1 MFIENHFHTYDFFG
15 PFQSRKRLQ
24 IPFLSGHTCAMKL
37 LEDLMLFGPNRR
49 SENTL
54 IELWLELSEAESQ
67 LMQASAVEIQARVI
81 DTLEQQGLSPAPDHP
96 LRQALDGT
104 SAEIYASLVGGIM
117 LALQQHAGHRVSFFA
132 LFPVAIEN
140 GVCVTV
146 EYEHDDSG
154 DEAKELAFH
163 LLSELEPG
171 IELSPQL
178 IENYRGLTAH
188 FDDYIKKAAA
198 CVLPRDTQ
206 IIIDVAERLGMP
218 CVKLERRPYAG
229 VKGSFRVRPNGL
241 LKLGHAC
248 RQQVI
253 DGSFCIDRN
262 QSLVPLLT
270 NRQEIHRLLIET
282 GAPVARH
289 DPEFQSCVTSKRAS
303 WVAKRIGFPVVV
315 KPLSVARSRG
325 DAGIALKLGDQ
336 AAVCLAARHC
346 LRVNSGVMVE
356 AYVPGETF
364 KVIVSNLEV
373 IAVVALTAGAAS
385 ADVTAQT
392 HVSILELAVRIADR
406 LEPALMTLTL
416 VSTDI
421 SEPLGQAGA
430 VVNIDIAPELDA
442 FLRDDGNAIMQSIH
456 ERAAEG
462 LLRFLFPEG
471 VETRIPLLTITGTNG
486 KTTICAMIA
495 KIMESAGYI
504 TGRAGTTGYFINDDC
519 RDFEDFSGG
528 SGHHKVLES
537 AEVQCAVLESARGA
551 ASGMGFMYDW
561 SDISVC
567 SNVTADHLH
576 ERGIT
581 TVEQMAELKLLIME
595 RARHAVVLNADDRL
609 SSAMLPRLA
618 GRKAW
623 MVSARDTHEELQQRF
638 GAAVSFAVAE
648 MDAGTEWIKLYD
660 EGREIPVMPVKQI
673 PVTFDGRARFNV
685 SNALQAVAACYQ
697 QGVAIEIIDSSL
709 RVFHADHGTNP
720 GRMNFYHG
728 LPFTI
733 LMDYAHNEDGHR
745 QLRSFIDTIEVA
757 GSKVLAFALPGRLN
771 NDEVLDLSRQIA
783 GAYDFY
789 VCRNYPTT
797 YGRELHEIPA
807 LIKQGLMESGV
818 PGKCILE
825 TPGDGYVEQ
834 ALAVCRPGDL
844 LVFCPSSKYL
854 HEEWAQLTSFN
865 YEEPT

>member
-1 MFIENHFHTYDFFG
+1 
-15 PFQSRKRLQ
+15 
-24 IPFLSGHTCAMKL
+24 MKL

-54 IELWLELSEAESQ
+54 IELWLELSEVESG
-67 LMQASAVEIQARVI
+67 LVQASAVELRTRVI
-81 DTLEQQGLSPAPDHP
+81 DMLEQQGVSLAPDHP
-96 LRQALDGT
+96 LRQPADGS
-104 SAEIYASLVGGIM
+104 SAEIYANLIGGIM
-117 LALQQHAGHRVSFFA
+117 LALQQHAGHRVSFLA
-132 LFPVAIEN
+132 LFPVVIEN
-140 GVCVTV
+140 GACVTV
-146 EYEHDDSG
+146 EYEHDDSVE
-154 DEAKELAFH
+154 DAKELAFH
-163 LLSELEPG
+163 LLSELEPE

-178 IENYRGLTAH
+178 IENYQGFRAH
-188 FDDYIKKAAA
+188 FDAYISKATA

-206 IIIDVAERLGMP
+206 LIIDVAERLGIP
-218 CVKLERRPYAG
+218 CVKLERMPYAG
-229 VKGSFRVRPNGL
+229 LTGSFRVRPNGL

-270 NRQEIHRLLIET
+270 NRQEIHRLLIKT

-289 DPEFQSCVTSKRAS
+289 DPVLQNCATSKRAS
-303 WVAKRIGFPVVV
+303 RVAEQIGFPVVV
-315 KPLSVARSRG
+315 KPLSVARSPG
-325 DAGIALKLGDQ
+325 GAGVALNLRDQ
-336 AAVCLAARHC
+336 AAVRQAANHC
-346 LRVNSGVMVE
+346 LRTNRGVMVE

-392 HVSILELAVRIADR
+392 HPSILELAVRIADQ

-421 SEPLGQAGA
+421 GEPLGDVGA
-430 VVNIDIAPELDA
+430 VVNLDIAPELDV
-442 FLRDDGNAIMQSIH
+442 FLRDDGNDIMQSIH
-456 ERAAEG
+456 EKAAEG
-462 LLRFLFPEG
+462 LLQFLFPAG
-471 VETRIPLLTITGTNG
+471 VETRIPLLTVTGTNG

-495 KIMESAGYI
+495 KIMEAAGHV
-504 TGRAGTTGYFINDDC
+504 TGRAGTTGFFINDDC
-519 RDFEDFSGG
+519 REFEDFSGG

-537 AEVQCAVLESARGA
+537 PEVQCAVLESARGA

-561 SDISVC
+561 SDISIC

-576 ERGIT
+576 ERGIE
-581 TVEQMAELKLLIME
+581 TVEQMAGLKLLIMK
-595 RARHAVVLNADDRL
+595 RARHAVVLNADDHL
-609 SSAMLPRLA
+609 SAAMLPRLA

-623 MVSARDTHEELQQRF
+623 MVSARDSYEELQQRF
-638 GAAVSFAVAE
+638 GAAVSFAVAQ

-673 PVTFDGRARFNV
+673 PATMDGRVRFNV
-685 SNALQAVAACYQ
+685 SNTLQAVAACYQ
-697 QGVAIEIIDSSL
+697 QGVATDIISSGL
-709 RVFHADHGTNP
+709 RVFHNDYATNP

-745 QLRSFIDTIEVA
+745 QLRSFIDTQKVD
-757 GSKVLAFALPGRLN
+757 GRKVLAFSFPGRLN
-771 NDEVLDLSRQIA
+771 DDEVLDLSRQVA

-789 VCRNYPTT
+789 VCRNYPRT
-797 YGRELHEIPA
+797 YGREVHEIPA
-807 LIKQGLMESGV
+807 LIKQGLMEGGV
-818 PGKCILE
+818 PENCILE
-825 TPGDGYVEQ
+825 TAGEDYIEQ
-834 ALAVCRPGDL
+834 SLAVCRPKDL
-844 LVFCPSSKYL
+844 LIFCPSTKNL

-865 YEEPT
+865 YEEPV

>member
-1 MFIENHFHTYDFFG
+1 
-15 PFQSRKRLQ
+15 
-24 IPFLSGHTCAMKL
+24 MKL
-37 LEDLMLFGPNRR
+37 LEDLILFGPNRR

-54 IELWLELSEAESQ
+54 IELWLELSEAESR
-67 LMQASAVEIQARVI
+67 LIQASAVEIQARII
-81 DTLEQQGLSPAPDHP
+81 DALEQQGLSPAADHP
-96 LRQALDGT
+96 LRRVLDGT
-104 SAEIYASLVGGIM
+104 SVEIYAILVGGVT
-117 LALQQHAGHRVSFFA
+117 LALQQFAGHRVSSLE
-132 LFPVAIEN
+132 LFPVSIEN
-140 GVCVTV
+140 AVCVTI

-154 DEAKELAFH
+154 EDAKELAFH

-171 IELSPQL
+171 IELSPPL
-178 IENYRGLTAH
+178 IENYRGFTVH
-188 FDDYIKKAAA
+188 CKDYMKKAAA

-206 IIIDVAERLGMP
+206 TIINVAERLGIP

-262 QSLVPLLT
+262 QSLTPLLT
-270 NRQEIHRLLIET
+270 NRQEIHSLLIKA
-282 GAPVARH
+282 GVPVARH
-289 DPEFQSCVTSKRAS
+289 DPEFQNCATSKRAS
-303 WVAKRIGFPVVV
+303 RVAEKIGFPVVV
-315 KPLSVARSRG
+315 KPIATARSRG
-325 DAGIALKLGDQ
+325 DEGIALKLENQ
-336 AAVCLAARHC
+336 AAVRTAASNC
-346 LRVNSGVMVE
+346 LRISRGVMVE
-356 AYVPGETF
+356 AHVPGETF
-364 KVIVSNLEV
+364 KVIVANFDV
-373 IAVVALTAGAAS
+373 IAVVQLAAGVAS
-385 ADVTAQT
+385 ADVSVHT
-392 HVSILELAVRIADR
+392 HPSILELAVRVAESIK
-406 LEPALMTLTL
+406 PALMTLTL
-416 VSTDI
+416 VSADI
-421 SEPLGQAGA
+421 SEPLGRAGA
-430 VVNIDIAPELDA
+430 VVNLDVAPQLDS
-442 FLRDDGNAIMQSIH
+442 FLRDDGNAIMRSIH

-471 VETRIPLLTITGTNG
+471 VEARIPLLTVTGTNG

-495 KIMESAGYI
+495 KIMEAAGYI
-504 TGRAGTTGYFINDDC
+504 TGRAGTTGFFVNNDC
-519 RDFEDFSGG
+519 REFEDFSGG

-576 ERGIT
+576 ERGIE

-609 SSAMLPRLA
+609 SAAMLPRLA

-638 GAAVSFAVAE
+638 GAAVSYAVTE

-660 EGREIPVMPVKQI
+660 EGHEIPVIPVKQI
-673 PVTFDGRARFNV
+673 PVTFDGRVRFNV

-697 QGVAIEIIDSSL
+697 QGASIDSIKSGL
-709 RVFHADHGTNP
+709 SAFQADHETNP

-728 LPFTI
+728 LPFTV
-733 LMDYAHNEDGHR
+733 LMDYAHNVDGHR
-745 QLRSFIDTIEVA
+745 QLRSFIETIEVT
-757 GSKVLAFALPGRLN
+757 GRKVLAFALPARLN

-783 GAYDFY
+783 DTYDFY
-789 VCRNYPTT
+789 VCRNYPRN
-797 YGRELHEIPA
+797 YDREPYEIPA

-818 PGKCILE
+818 PEQCILE
-825 TPGDGYVEQ
+825 AFGDDYVEQ
-834 ALAVCRPGDL
+834 ALAVCRPDDL
-844 LVFCPSSKYL
+844 LVFCSSTKYL
-854 HEEWAQLTSFN
+854 HQEWARLTSFK
-865 YEEPT
+865 YEAPA